1 MFEYLDMQGRLFFV
15 PMQYYVSR
23 GMFALES
30 FAEASEPM
38 LKGVLI
44 IWKFW
49 LYSVVT
55 LPMALEIQ
63 SPDSFKICCRSS
75 LYMSLTLCFNL
86 FDFI

>member
-1 MFEYLDMQGRLFFV
+1 MR
-15 PMQYYVSR
+15 YYVSG
-23 GMFALES
+23 GMVAFES

-49 LYSVVT
+49 LYSVAT
-55 LPMALEIQ
+55 LPVALEMQ

-75 LYMSLTLCFNL
+75 LHLSLTLCFNL
-86 FDFI
+86 IDFI